1 MRGPPARPSLTGR
14 GMPGRSRGML
24 PRKTPRAM
32 PRKRGMRLGSLRRF
46 MELPRTFSTASMAE
60 GVPTTLTRSPTCR
73 LRRGVATRSMP
84 ARLMRVMLMPPQ
96 DWRRRSSPRR
106 LPLTSGLVTRMRRLR
121 SSLSRRSHSS
131 CFRGASSPT
140 KVRTV
145 GASCSVVMTRTRSP
159 SCRVVRPE
167 TISVRPSLQ

>member
-1 MRGPPARPSLTGR
+1 MSGPPARPSLTGR
-14 GMPGRSRGML
+14 GMPGSSSGML
-24 PRKTPRAM
+24 PRKTPSAM
-32 PRKRGMRLGSLRRF
+32 PRKRGMRLGSLSRF
-46 MELPRTFSTASMAE
+46 MELPSTFSTASMAA

-73 LRRGVATRSMP
+73 LSRGVATRSIP
-84 ARLMRVMLMPPQ
+84 ARLIRVMLMPPH

-106 LPLTSGLVTRMRRLR
+106 LPLISGLVTRMRRLS

-131 CFRGASSPT
+131 CLRGASSPT

-145 GASCSVVMTRTRSP
+145 GASCSVVMTRTRS
-159 SCRVVRPE
+159 SSWRTVWPE